1 MSWEF
6 LLFVVCICV
15 KNSLRFDFGR
25 LLKKKRNLLYSG
37 SIDSQLLF
45 MIGTVD

>member
-1 MSWEF
+1 
-6 LLFVVCICV
+6 V

-25 LLKKKRNLLYSG
+25 LLKKKKRNLLYSG